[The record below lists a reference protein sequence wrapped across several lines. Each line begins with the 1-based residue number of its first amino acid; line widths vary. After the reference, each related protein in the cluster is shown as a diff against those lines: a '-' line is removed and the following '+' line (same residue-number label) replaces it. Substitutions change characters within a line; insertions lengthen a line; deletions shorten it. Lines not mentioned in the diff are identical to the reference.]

1 MVSTRFT
8 QCQTVI
14 RNNLP
19 KSSNNDVVRTYYDTN
34 CDTNLQYDQ
43 FKSTKKVITQYQ
55 KKQRRSNKN
64 CLNNA
69 KRRNKINMGAWNEIG
84 S

>member
-1 MVSTRFT
+1 MVSSRFT

-55 KKQRRSNKN
+55 ENKEDRIKN
-64 CLNNA
+64 VLTTQSLET
-69 KRRNKINMGAWNEIG
+69 KSIWEHGMK
-84 S
+84 

>member
-8 QCQTVI
+8 QYQTVI

-43 FKSTKKVITQYQ
+43 FKSAKKVITQYQ
-55 KKQRRSNKN
+55 ENKEDRIKTV
-64 CLNNA
+64 LTTQSLVT
-69 KRRNKINMGAWNEIG
+69 KSIWEHGMK
-84 S
+84 